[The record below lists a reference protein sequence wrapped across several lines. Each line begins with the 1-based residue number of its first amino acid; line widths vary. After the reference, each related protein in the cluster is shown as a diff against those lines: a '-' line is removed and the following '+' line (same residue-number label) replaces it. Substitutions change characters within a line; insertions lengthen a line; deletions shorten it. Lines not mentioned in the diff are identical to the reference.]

1 MAIVPMRQEITVKR
15 GGPPDEWGNPLPD
28 EKVIH
33 KCRVDEGTFL
43 VEYRASSN
51 VSSREV
57 VAKAR
62 IILDKLVDIRY
73 SDEIIYTNELDQD
86 IKQSPKKINVKRHI
100 NGKPILTEVFI

>member
-1 MAIVPMRQEITVKR
+1 MAVVPMRQEIKVKR
-15 GGPPDEWGNPLPD
+15 GGGLDDWGNPLPGD
-28 EKVIH
+28 EFFL

-43 VEYRASSN
+43 VEYRASGN

-62 IILDKLVDIRY
+62 ILLDKLEDIRY
-73 SDEIIYTNELDQD
+73 DDVIIYTNELDQD
-86 IKQSPKKINVKRHI
+86 IKQTPKKIDVKRHI